1 MSCHR
6 YQEMLHLYRPGE
18 LTPEDARELEEH
30 LKTCADCSALKG
42 RIWSAEG
49 TIRNLRDYVPAHP
62 DPERAL
68 AAIAKAI
75 QGLPAPGHRPHHVGW
90 LDRLLVS
97 FEVPS
102 IRFASAFAILFLA
115 GAFLFQQ
122 VRILNDVSD
131 LEARLAVK
139 RQPSQAL
146 ETAYVIPPF
155 PVKMAPHVDEMLRLA
170 GGRVTVNT
178 RGQMTISQG
187 DVEDIQ
193 ATVLRQLLSALGQS
207 KGLGL
212 EQKTI
217 DELTIY
223 MNRNIATVF
232 RTATRGG
239 TR

>member
-1 MSCHR
+1 MSCQR

-18 LTPEDARELEEH
+18 LGPEDARKLEEH
-30 LKTCADCSALKG
+30 LRTCADCSALKG
-42 RIWSAEG
+42 RIWRAEG

-62 DPERAL
+62 DSERAL

-75 QGLPAPGHRPHHVGW
+75 QGLPAPGHRPHRVGW
-90 LDRLLVS
+90 LDRLLVA

-115 GAFLFQQ
+115 GGFLFQQ

-212 EQKTI
+212 DQKTI

-223 MNRNIATVF
+223 MDRNIATVF